1 MRHSLTITVA
11 ALALLALAGCGK
23 KNDGAAASSTPSAPV
38 AAVPA
43 PAGQDWTE
51 TVSETPDGG
60 FLMGNPNAPVKL
72 IEYGSLSCSH
82 CAAFSAEGA
91 PVLKER
97 YVKTGK
103 LSFEFRNFV
112 RDPYDLTAAL
122 LSRCGGPGPYFKLI
136 EQLFADQPNWLQRF
150 VNLSPDDQ
158 KRIGALPPQLQFAE
172 IAKIGMLDQFV
183 QQRGIGPDKAAACLA
198 DKAMQ
203 DKLVKMNQVATQQ
216 YNLEGTPT
224 FVLNGTVVPDTA
236 AWSQLEPKLRAAVGG

>member
-11 ALALLALAGCGK
+11 ALALLAVAGCGK